1 MYTCTHVHMYTCTHV
16 HVVHVLLDTGD
27 TGQFTEQIEGVFQL
41 PAPAELA
48 VYIFYM
54 SSFVKGV

>member
-1 MYTCTHVHMYTCTHV
+1 MYTCTHV